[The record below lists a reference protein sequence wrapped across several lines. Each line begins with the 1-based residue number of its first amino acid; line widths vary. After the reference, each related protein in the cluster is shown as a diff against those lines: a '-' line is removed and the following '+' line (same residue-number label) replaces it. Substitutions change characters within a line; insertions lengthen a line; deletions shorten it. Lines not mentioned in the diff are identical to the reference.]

1 MKTPLD
7 YGDLEKVAKKVL
19 ELVYANTDAFE
30 WTSGWNQSRVMTEA
44 VNSVAFPD

>member
-19 ELVYANTDAFE
+19 ELVYVHTDEFKWE
-30 WTSGWNQSRVMTEA
+30 SQWNQSRVMTEA

>member
-19 ELVYANTDAFE
+19 ELVYAHTEQFQWE
-30 WTSGWNQSRVMTEA
+30 PSWNQARVMTEA
-44 VNSVAFPD
+44 VNSVAFPE